1 MSTEVTGQVRVDLP
15 PDRAWIL
22 FTPEGERS
30 WVDGWDPHYP
40 GGVVSEHP
48 GTVFLTGPIVWVV
61 VDFEPGRL
69 VRYART
75 TPGDRAGLVT
85 VTFEAGD
92 GGTTI
97 ATVTYT
103 LAALSASATEDLKT
117 FAAGYPEFLASWER
131 AIAASLGG

>member
-1 MSTEVTGQVRVDLP
+1 MSIELTGEVRVDLP
-15 PDRAWIL
+15 PDKAWIL

-30 WVDGWDPHYP
+30 WVEGWDPHYP
-40 GGVVSEHP
+40 AGEVSEQV

-61 VDFEPGRL
+61 VDFEPGRF

-85 VTFEAGD
+85 VSFRADAEG
-92 GGTTI
+92 TI

-103 LAALSASATEDLKT
+103 LAALSGSAAADLDT

-131 AIAASLGG
+131 MIAASLGG

>member
-1 MSTEVTGQVRVDLP
+1 MSTELTGEVRVDLP
-15 PDRAWIL
+15 LDQAWIL

-40 GGVVSEHP
+40 GGVVTERP
-48 GTVFLTGPIVWVV
+48 GTVFLTGPIVWVI

-85 VTFEAGD
+85 VRFAVD
-92 GGTTI
+92 GAATT
-97 ATVTYT
+97 ATVSYS
-103 LAALSASATEDLKT
+103 LAALSASAAADLET